1 MMAEP
6 GSARERKVQGVC
18 HRQGRAIVR
27 QAFASCEPILTKSLQ
42 CCLGFNC
49 VTQTCR
55 FPVVLPH
62 QALGQTLAENFSILF
77 VCSL

>member
-27 QAFASCEPILTKSLQ
+27 QALASCEPKPLNSMEHSRTRSLKNQPNLKFQQYFQPPYLIKSHFRLS
-42 CCLGFNC
+42 
-49 VTQTCR
+49 
-55 FPVVLPH
+55 
-62 QALGQTLAENFSILF
+62 SIAHIF
-77 VCSL
+77 